1 MAVHGRTS
9 ILEEHL
15 AFQWRLKNFKKQKLK
30 TGPLLSFEQNRPG
43 GVLQP

>member
-9 ILEEHL
+9 IVEEHL
-15 AFQWRLKNFKKQKLK
+15 AFHWKFQKQKLK
-30 TGPLLSFEQNRPG
+30 KGPLLSFEQNRPG